1 MEYTD
6 RGDLYQ
12 KIVQFKKC
20 GCLIEET
27 DVWSI
32 LIQMV
37 RGLKALHDLK
47 ILHRDLKN
55 QQIYFYFVMVQLKL
69 VIVMYQKY
77 T

>member
-20 GCLIEET
+20 GCLIEEA
-27 DVWSI
+27 DVFSI
-32 LIQMV
+32 YSNGK
-37 RGLKALHDLK
+37 RLKS
-47 ILHRDLKN
+47 
-55 QQIYFYFVMVQLKL
+55 F
-69 VIVMYQKY
+69 